1 MVRPV
6 KEKKERAL
14 NTKLFL
20 KAERSYSPKSAI
32 VRRPK
37 RPGQHGD
44 RRQSITEYGRQLQ
57 EKQKIQISFGL
68 NNKQMRSLFTKPKG
82 KIIETLFQRL
92 DSVTFFLGL
101 AKSQRVARQLVSH
114 GHILLN
120 GRKVTIPSCHVKIGD
135 VVSIRQES
143 RGSKL
148 FEGIGE
154 RLKQYTPPT
163 WLKLFPDELKGECA
177 AKSSDGDTEFPFD
190 VALVSEFYSR

>member
-1 MVRPV
+1 MTHPV
-6 KEKKERAL
+6 KEKRERAL

-44 RRQSITEYGRQLQ
+44 KRQSITEYGRQLQ

-68 NNKQMRSLFTKPKG
+68 NNRQTRTLFHKPKE

-92 DSVTFFLGL
+92 DSVTFMLGF
-101 AKSQRVARQLVSH
+101 AKSQRIARQMVSH
-114 GHILLN
+114 GHILVN
-120 GRKVTIPSCHVKIGD
+120 GRKVTIPSCHVTIGNKI
-135 VVSIRQES
+135 SIRPES
-143 RGSKL
+143 RASKL

-154 RLKQYTPPT
+154 RLQKYTPPT
-163 WLKLFPDELKGECA
+163 WLRLSPEELTGECI
-177 AKSSDGDTEFPFD
+177 AKSSGGDTEFPFD
-190 VALVSEFYSR
+190 MALVSEFYSR